1 MTVLVT
7 GGAGYIGSH
16 ACRALAAAGH
26 VPVTYDNLSTG
37 HKWAV
42 KWGPL
47 VVGDLSDAASLRKTI
62 RQYDVQAVL
71 HFAAHSL
78 VGESTQRPRKYY
90 RNNLVNTLNLL
101 DAMLDTGVR
110 RIVLS
115 STCAVYGEP
124 QTEILHEMHP
134 TQPVNPYGETKLAME
149 RALRWYGNAYRFGW
163 VSLRYF
169 NAAGAD
175 YENEIG
181 EAHNMETPLIPL
193 VLEAAVSPEHPVSIF
208 GTDYATPDG
217 TAIRDYIHVMDLADA
232 HVLALDYL
240 LRGEPSVNFNLGTG
254 KGHSVREVI
263 TAVERVT
270 GRRVTVIEAPRRA
283 GDPPRLVAASARAH
297 TQLRWKPRCS
307 ELEDIVRSAWLWK
320 ARGMPQSAEL
330 HHQHAAG

>member
-16 ACRALAAAGH
+16 TCKALAAAGH

-47 VVGDLSDAASLRKTI
+47 IVGDLSDITSLRKAL
-62 RQYDVQAVL
+62 RQYEVQAVL

-78 VGESTQRPRKYY
+78 VGESTHRPRKYY

-124 QTEILHEMHP
+124 HTDTLHEMHP

-149 RALRWYGNAYRFGW
+149 RALGWYGNAYRIGW

-169 NAAGAD
+169 NAA
-175 YENEIG
+175 
-181 EAHNMETPLIPL
+181 
-193 VLEAAVSPEHPVSIF
+193 
-208 GTDYATPDG
+208 
-217 TAIRDYIHVMDLADA
+217 
-232 HVLALDYL
+232 
-240 LRGEPSVNFNLGTG
+240 
-254 KGHSVREVI
+254 
-263 TAVERVT
+263 
-270 GRRVTVIEAPRRA
+270 
-283 GDPPRLVAASARAH
+283 
-297 TQLRWKPRCS
+297 
-307 ELEDIVRSAWLWK
+307 
-320 ARGMPQSAEL
+320 
-330 HHQHAAG
+330 